1 MDGKIGL
8 RILAGV
14 VLLAAIAGIA
24 VFAFNAGAATH
35 VQIPA
40 NSAGQAPYPVYPY
53 RFWGWGWGGFPFFGL
68 GCFAPLIAILLF
80 FLAFRALSL
89 LFWGPRWGWRHGMRR
104 AWRHGWYEEGDVPPM
119 FREWHDRAH
128 GQPNQQPPD
137 KQD

>member
-24 VFAFNAGAATH
+24 IFAFNAGAATH
-35 VQIPA
+35 IQVPA
-40 NSAGQAPYPVYPY
+40 NSSGQVPYPVY
-53 RFWGWGWGGFPFFGL
+53 GWYPFWGGFPFFGL

-80 FLAFRALSL
+80 FLAFRALSFV
-89 LFWGPRWGWRHGMRR
+89 FWGPRWGWRHGMHRG
-104 AWRHGWYEEGDVPPM
+104 WRHGWDDETGVPNM

-128 GQPNQQPPD
+128 GQTPPTTTD

>member
-14 VLLAAIAGIA
+14 VLLAAIAGIG

-35 VQIPA
+35 IQRPA
-40 NSAGQAPYPVYPY
+40 NGTTQAPYPVYPY

-80 FLAFRALSL
+80 FLAFRALSFA
-89 LFWGPRWGWRHGMRR
+89 FWGPRWGWRHG
-104 AWRHGWYEEGDVPPM
+104 WDEEGDVPSM

-128 GQPNQQPPD
+128 GQASQPTQD